1 MDVLKLNQATDLACA
16 VNKAFSAK
24 IRMGRGVR
32 SAICLSLTRVLE
44 H

>member
-24 IRMGRGVR
+24 IRMGGVR